1 MKKNN
6 LTEILKYLNA
16 DDKRRLMFLKEDVD
30 NFVPW
35 LIASITA
42 QYLTYNRDIGYI
54 SDSEYFNSV
63 EYFNLRD
70 FL

>member
-6 LTEILKYLNA
+6 LAEILKYLNE
-16 DDKRRLMFLKEDVD
+16 DDKRRLMFLKDNVD
-30 NFVPW
+30 DFVPW

-42 QYLTYNRDIGYI
+42 QYITYNCDIGDI